1 MLFDTKHFFPSNILS
16 RLKKKTLLRC
26 EKCTKWNICLSWMS
40 HCWSMSK
47 TVWRMWMF
55 SVSCDRVSIYYLIF
69 FPVCCLYHRRPAAG
83 TSCCFIPWGDL
94 WPTGAMCFH
103 QILGHLYIKTN
114 LANSSS
120 VLFKHVMRVL
130 YFPFWFPSWWP
141 EMTTL
146 SLSVLPVKYKFFID
160 PTLVVTCKIKM
171 PESTDLPYGFGIFL
185 HTSEKRKVPNTIRVC
200 ILC

>member
-1 MLFDTKHFFPSNILS
+1 MRNAPSGTSACPGWVIVEACQRQCEGCGCSVFHVTVCLFI
-16 RLKKKTLLRC
+16 TL
-26 EKCTKWNICLSWMS
+26 
-40 HCWSMSK
+40 
-47 TVWRMWMF
+47 F
-55 SVSCDRVSIYYLIF
+55 F

-94 WPTGAMCFH
+94 WPTGVMCFH